1 MSLKKISTPT
11 EGFQIVYQE
20 ARNATVAAEKLEPL
34 LQLLDNS
41 PTEGPSPI
49 ELLQEVLESILT
61 SQRLLHQSVLE
72 LHQKVDAMRSTKRV

>member
-1 MSLKKISTPT
+1 MSVKKISSPT

-34 LQLLDNS
+34 LQLLENS

-72 LHQKVDAMRSTKRV
+72 LHQKVDAIRSTKRV